1 MILKREPKDKAS
13 GDCPSTPCSA
23 VLLALENEIEF
34 SNVTAHH
41 CGLENLDQLFQF
53 WHGRANG
60 LTAALN
66 IIKQNDQAHP
76 QMPL

>member
-1 MILKREPKDKAS
+1 MIPETTETPQKA
-13 GDCPSTPCSA
+13 DCPSASCSA
-23 VLLALENEIEF
+23 VSLALENEIEF
-34 SNVTAHH
+34 SKATAYH

-66 IIKQNDQAHP
+66 VIKQNEKMSD
-76 QMPL
+76 